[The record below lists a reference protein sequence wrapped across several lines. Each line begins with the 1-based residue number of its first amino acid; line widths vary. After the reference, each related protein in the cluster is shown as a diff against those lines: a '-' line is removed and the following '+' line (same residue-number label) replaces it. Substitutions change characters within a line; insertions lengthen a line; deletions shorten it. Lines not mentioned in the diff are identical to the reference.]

1 MKKILL
7 IFGTRPEAIKM
18 APLISFM
25 KNSKKMEVLTCS
37 TGQHKEMLQQVVDF
51 FGLSIDF
58 TIDCM
63 RPNQTLTGLTSLVLT
78 ELQKILNDCKPDMV
92 IVQGDTT
99 TAFAGALA
107 AFYSKIPVAHI
118 EAGLRTYDKYSPW
131 PEEINRQLISRI
143 ACYHFAPTKTAKQNL
158 LKEGIPEGEIAVT
171 GNTVIDALFDA
182 YKIIDSDKN
191 FQSKL
196 LGNYNF
202 LNTERKIIL
211 VTGHR
216 RENFGHGF
224 EEICKAIKE
233 ISKRDDVLVI
243 YPVHLNPN
251 VQKPVKE
258 YLSNS
263 SNIILLPP
271 LDYPTFLYFMR
282 KSYFIL
288 TDSGGVQEEAPS
300 IGKPVIVMRDT
311 TERPEAVAAGT
322 VILSGANSQEI
333 VQDAFRL
340 LDDIQLYKDMS
351 RAINPYGDGKA
362 CVRIQNYLSDKW
374 L

>member
-1 MKKILL
+1 
-7 IFGTRPEAIKM
+7 
-18 APLISFM
+18 
-25 KNSKKMEVLTCS
+25 
-37 TGQHKEMLQQVVDF
+37 ML
-51 FGLSIDF
+51 
-58 TIDCM
+58 
-63 RPNQTLTGLTSLVLT
+63 P
-78 ELQKILNDCKPDMV
+78 
-92 IVQGDTT
+92 
-99 TAFAGALA
+99 
-107 AFYSKIPVAHI
+107 
-118 EAGLRTYDKYSPW
+118 
-131 PEEINRQLISRI
+131 
-143 ACYHFAPTKTAKQNL
+143 FAPTKTAKQNL

-263 SNIILLPP
+263 RNIILLPP
-271 LDYPTFLYFMR
+271 LDYPTFCTLC
-282 KSYFIL
+282 
-288 TDSGGVQEEAPS
+288 
-300 IGKPVIVMRDT
+300 
-311 TERPEAVAAGT
+311 ERVT
-322 VILSGANSQEI
+322 L
-333 VQDAFRL
+333 F
-340 LDDIQLYKDMS
+340 
-351 RAINPYGDGKA
+351 
-362 CVRIQNYLSDKW
+362 
-374 L
+374 